1 MKNTLQYIVSQI
13 ADVKDKVEIDEKEEN
28 GIVNYTIHI
37 ADEDIGKV
45 IGKEG
50 KVIRAIRNVMK
61 IKAIKQNKRIQ
72 IFLAEN

>member
-1 MKNTLQYIVSQI
+1 MKNTLQYIVTQI
-13 ADVKDKVEIDEKEEN
+13 VDFKDKVAIDEKEEN
-28 GIVNYTIHI
+28 EIINYTIHL

-61 IKAIKQNKRIQ
+61 IMAIKENKRIQ

>member
-1 MKNTLQYIVSQI
+1 MKDTLQYIVSQI
-13 ADVKDKVEIDEKEEN
+13 VDFKDKVEIDEKEEN
-28 GIVNYTIHI
+28 EVVNYTIHL

-61 IKAIKQNKRIQ
+61 IMAIKENKRIQ